1 MARGTQ
7 AQTQALAQQLQTRAA
22 ATQAGGGRGR
32 TVADLLLAERDRIAA
47 VLPKTL
53 TPERLIMVMVS
64 SLRTTPK
71 LAECTPESLIGA
83 LHYCAELGLMPGP
96 LGHVYLVPYWNG
108 QRKVYEA
115 QPIIGYR
122 GLLEL
127 IRRGSTIRL
136 VAAHPVWPQDTFEV
150 DLGSRPQV
158 THRPAFAARQGD
170 PYLFYALAAWDSETW
185 DTEVMTRAEVD
196 AIRARSRAKDSGPW
210 VSDYTEMARKT
221 VLRRLAKRLP
231 LAWEAAVAIGEE
243 EAREY
248 GDETAQRAWT
258 ALAPDAGPTV
268 VDLPAPAPAA
278 DSVAAPAPAAPPA
291 DSPAETRTSDP
302 VTEGNEPPWWG
313 EYQDLRTH
321 LGEQS
326 AAYIVKSALGI
337 ARGGADPATWT
348 PEEAKKAL
356 TALRKTWA
364 ARQRTETPDGGEARV

>member
-7 AQTQALAQQLQTRAA
+7 AQTEALARQLGTRAA

-47 VLPKTL
+47 VLPRTI
-53 TPERLIMVMVS
+53 TPERLIAVMVS

-71 LAECTPESLIGA
+71 LAECSPDSLISS

-127 IRRGSTIRL
+127 IRRGSSIR
-136 VAAHPVWPQDTFEV
+136 VVTAYAVWPQDTFDVNLGTRPEV
-150 DLGSRPQV
+150 V
-158 THRPAFAARQGD
+158 HKPAWTARQGD
-170 PYLFYALAAWDSETW
+170 PYLFYAMASWDPETF
-185 DTEVMTRAEVD
+185 DLEVMTRAEVD

-210 VSDYTEMARKT
+210 VSDYNEMARKT

-248 GDETAQRAWT
+248 GDESAQRAWS
-258 ALAPDAGPTV
+258 ALAPEAGPTV
-268 VDLPAPAPAA
+268 VDVPAPAPAA
-278 DSVAAPAPAAPPA
+278 ESTAAPAPAAPPA
-291 DSPAETRTSDP
+291 DSPAETRVSDP
-302 VTEGNEPPWWG
+302 VAEASEPPWWG

-337 ARGGADPATWT
+337 ARGGADPRTWT
-348 PEEAKKAL
+348 PKEAEKAL
-356 TALRKTWA
+356 AALRQTWA
-364 ARQRTETPDGGEARV
+364 ARQRAEQAEGDEAHA